1 MPSYENLFD
10 MNAYRVR
17 KEVHS
22 KSRIMFSITLGW
34 FYGPIVFLI
43 VIYVVVLIF
52 ITKRRMLK
60 W

>member
-1 MPSYENLFD
+1 MSSYENLFD
-10 MNAYRVR
+10 MNVYRFR
-17 KEVHS
+17 KEVQS
-22 KSRIMFSITLGW
+22 RSRIMFSITLGW